1 MGRLSAR
8 LFGWVQSAPFYRELY
23 SQAVALLPAGA
34 GRTWVDVGCGPGL
47 VAGLAA
53 ARGYTAWGLDRDP
66 AMVALARRHHPAA
79 RFAVGDLFAPVASQ
93 PHPPGADVVSAASL
107 LAVLPDRRSALQALL
122 ARVRPGGTLLLI
134 EPSPSMTPASAAAWL
149 ARHPAARGATVLR
162 LWAHTRRPQRAVQAH
177 DLHWPGWDA
186 QAHPLLEGLV
196 QAWLLRASQ
205 PSPPSPP

>member
-1 MGRLSAR
+1 MGKLSAC
-8 LFGWVQSAPFYRELY
+8 LFGWVQSAPLYQALHRE
-23 SQAVALLPAGA
+23 AVALLPPGT

-53 ARGYTAWGLDRDP
+53 QRGYTAWGVDRDP
-66 AMVALARRHHPAA
+66 AMVARAQRHHPAA

-107 LAVLPDRRSALQALL
+107 LAVLPDRRAALQALL

-149 ARHPAARGATVLR
+149 ARHPEARGAAVLR
-162 LWAHTRRPQRAVQAH
+162 LWARTPRPARAVQAA
-177 DLHWPGWDA
+177 DLHWPGWHA
-186 QAHPLLEGLV
+186 QAHPLLGGLV
-196 QAWLLRASQ
+196 QAWVLRS
-205 PSPPSPP
+205 